1 MGAQFFLKNVHPEMR
16 EAASSLFGRPENLQY
31 RANVFG
37 ELMRILM
44 SPSRDVEQAVN
55 WALRGG
61 RDPDIALHMRMMMN
75 RYHNFTIEYKYIIL
89 PVKIYVLIQEFIVK
103 PFA

>member
-1 MGAQFFLKNVHPEMR
+1 MAAQFFLKNVHPEMR
-16 EAASSLFGRPENLQY
+16 EAASNLFGRPENLQY

-55 WALRGG
+55 WALSGK

-75 RYHNFTIEYKYIIL
+75 RYHSLTIECKYNIL
-89 PVKIYVLIQEFIVK
+89 PVRTYALIPESM
-103 PFA
+103 